1 MPIYFS
7 NTLNREPFQFDSV
20 GNHWMQESLHRPQG
34 YPQYHYLQTEQG
46 CGILTIDGNELL
58 LPEGH
63 GILITPHVPHAY
75 LATSASSSPKKKR
88 HWKSEIRLIKL

>member
-34 YPQYHYLQTEQG
+34 YPQYHYLQTEQ
-46 CGILTIDGNELL
+46 
-58 LPEGH
+58 
-63 GILITPHVPHAY
+63 V
-75 LATSASSSPKKKR
+75 KR
-88 HWKSEIRLIKL
+88 TAL